1 MVERLSTL
9 QTFNL
14 GVATILDRQAELSR
28 TQLEVATGRKILS
41 PADDPSG
48 AVRILDIQ
56 EDLALVDQYGRNASL
71 ARSQL
76 SLEETA
82 LDQIGVSLQRVRE
95 LAIQANNATQSP
107 ETRAAISVELSER
120 LDELVA
126 IANSRDGNDEYLFAG
141 FQARREP
148 FSRSG
153 NVVSYNGDDGQRFLD
168 IAAGSQIAVR
178 DSGSRVFL
186 EARAGNGEFDFSA
199 GAGNTGTA
207 VVKDSGT
214 SGAFT
219 RDDYTITFTQA
230 SPSDPIT
237 YEVTDGAAASVA
249 TGTYASGSVI
259 AFNGAE
265 IVIEGVPED
274 GDVINI
280 DSSPRQSVF
289 TTVAELVE
297 ALESTTDDASS
308 DAAVANA
315 VASGLNNLDRALD
328 NVLQVQTDVGVR
340 LARLDTQDEINA
352 DFDLTLRETLS
363 DVQDLDFAEAISRLN
378 LQLVAL
384 QAAQQTFV
392 STQQLSLFDYF

>member
-1 MVERLSTL
+1 
-9 QTFNL
+9 
-14 GVATILDRQAELSR
+14 
-28 TQLEVATGRKILS
+28 
-41 PADDPSG
+41 
-48 AVRILDIQ
+48 
-56 EDLALVDQYGRNASL
+56 
-71 ARSQL
+71 
-76 SLEETA
+76 
-82 LDQIGVSLQRVRE
+82 
-95 LAIQANNATQSP
+95 
-107 ETRAAISVELSER
+107 
-120 LDELVA
+120 
-126 IANSRDGNDEYLFAG
+126 
-141 FQARREP
+141 
-148 FSRSG
+148 
-153 NVVSYNGDDGQRFLD
+153 
-168 IAAGSQIAVR
+168 
-178 DSGSRVFL
+178 
-186 EARAGNGEFDFSA
+186 
-199 GAGNTGTA
+199 
-207 VVKDSGT
+207 
-214 SGAFT
+214 
-219 RDDYTITFTQA
+219 
-230 SPSDPIT
+230 PIT